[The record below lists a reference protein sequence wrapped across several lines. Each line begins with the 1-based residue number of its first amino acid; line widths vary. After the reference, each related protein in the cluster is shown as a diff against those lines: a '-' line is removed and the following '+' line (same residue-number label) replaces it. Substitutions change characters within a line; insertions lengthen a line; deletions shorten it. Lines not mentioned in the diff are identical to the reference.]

1 MQSEDLPHSSGIKT
15 LSQSSNRW
23 SMSRRKTCP
32 TNRRLR
38 LVYVA
43 LSAFFDKSEDFPLIG
58 LQAFQTTSNVGR
70 LKMPEET
77 GGI

>member
-1 MQSEDLPHSSGIKT
+1 MQ
-15 LSQSSNRW
+15 
-23 SMSRRKTCP
+23 
-32 TNRRLR
+32 
-38 LVYVA
+38 
-43 LSAFFDKSEDFPLIG
+43 SEDFPLIG